1 MNPATE
7 CGGVAHAKKGTNAME
22 ERMLTMRVEGE
33 AITQIAREQCYYSR
47 KFDSAMNILIAS
59 LQNEELEEGEIA
71 GIALSILDG
80 RAEIK
85 GTYPDGDYRLEYLE
99 VQDEKWKLGN
109 LIDKIARELE
119 QQKKE
124 KQTLLKKYLFVLDS
138 LEEWEKRSLNDE
150 YFEEWNL
157 QVMQAQIRAAYG
169 YNGKEIKLSWNE
181 IAAKA
186 AAGDFTGLNIGDYKD
201 ITLTTGESV
210 RMELAGIDTYFGY
223 QSNNNHR
230 LYFISR
236 DCLAT
241 AYAMNSTN
249 TNTGGFPASALKTTL
264 NTTIFNTLPA
274 DLRAVIKADKRLCST
289 KGSWAWQEDQKLW
302 LPSEVEVWGHNS
314 WSEVGYGNGCGV
326 QFPIFTGSLRHICKG
341 QGKGKAEQGSRSHW
355 WCDSPS
361 ASNTTLF
368 CGVNYNGNAGSYDAS
383 TALAVPLC
391 FTV

>member
-1 MNPATE
+1 M
-7 CGGVAHAKKGTNAME
+7 
-22 ERMLTMRVEGE
+22 
-33 AITQIAREQCYYSR
+33 
-47 KFDSAMNILIAS
+47 
-59 LQNEELEEGEIA
+59 
-71 GIALSILDG
+71 
-80 RAEIK
+80 
-85 GTYPDGDYRLEYLE
+85 
-99 VQDEKWKLGN
+99 
-109 LIDKIARELE
+109 
-119 QQKKE
+119 
-124 KQTLLKKYLFVLDS
+124 
-138 LEEWEKRSLNDE
+138 
-150 YFEEWNL
+150 
-157 QVMQAQIRAAYG
+157 
-169 YNGKEIKLSWNE
+169 SWNE

-302 LPSEVEVWGHNS
+302 LPSEVEVWGHNT

-355 WCDSPS
+355 WCGSPN
-361 ASNTTLF
+361 ASNTTNF
-368 CGVNYNGNAGSYDAS
+368 CIVDYYGVASGSNAS

>member
-7 CGGVAHAKKGTNAME
+7 CGGVALTKKGTNAME

-124 KQTLLKKYLFVLDS
+124 KQTLLEKYLFVLDS

-150 YFEEWNL
+150 YLHSWEL
-157 QVMQAQIRAAYG
+157 Q
-169 YNGKEIKLSWNE
+169 
-181 IAAKA
+181 
-186 AAGDFTGLNIGDYKD
+186 
-201 ITLTTGESV
+201 
-210 RMELAGIDTYFGY
+210 
-223 QSNNNHR
+223 
-230 LYFISR
+230 
-236 DCLAT
+236 
-241 AYAMNSTN
+241 
-249 TNTGGFPASALKTTL
+249 KTTQSRKTN
-264 NTTIFNTLPA
+264 NTHRRKESI
-274 DLRAVIKADKRLCST
+274 S
-289 KGSWAWQEDQKLW
+289 
-302 LPSEVEVWGHNS
+302 
-314 WSEVGYGNGCGV
+314 
-326 QFPIFTGSLRHICKG
+326 
-341 QGKGKAEQGSRSHW
+341 
-355 WCDSPS
+355 
-361 ASNTTLF
+361 
-368 CGVNYNGNAGSYDAS
+368 
-383 TALAVPLC
+383 
-391 FTV
+391 

>member
-1 MNPATE
+1 M
-7 CGGVAHAKKGTNAME
+7 GK
-22 ERMLTMRVEGE
+22 RMSLPEKT
-33 AITQIAREQCYYSR
+33 INQIAQTTDITADDVLIVEKSSGTKTIKYS
-47 KFDSAMNILIAS
+47 DLMNAVKVS
-59 LQNEELEEGEIA
+59 LGIVDTLEITEKGYIPEG
-71 GIALSILDG
+71 
-80 RAEIK
+80 
-85 GTYPDGDYRLEYLE
+85 YL
-99 VQDEKWKLGN
+99 VAN
-109 LIDKIARELE
+109 A
-119 QQKKE
+119 
-124 KQTLLKKYLFVLDS
+124 
-138 LEEWEKRSLNDE
+138 LNDK
-150 YFEEWNL
+150 
-157 QVMQAQIRAAYG
+157 QAQIRAAYG

-302 LPSEVEVWGHNS
+302 LPSEVEVWGHNT

-326 QFPIFTGSLRHICKG
+326 QFPIFAGSLRHICKG
-341 QGKGKAEQGSRSHW
+341 QGKGKAEQGSRSFW
-355 WCDSPS
+355 WCDSPH
-361 ASNTTLF
+361 ASNSTNF
-368 CGVNYNGNAGSYDAS
+368 CDVNYDGYAGNLYAS

>member
-1 MNPATE
+1 MSLPE
-7 CGGVAHAKKGTNAME
+7 K
-22 ERMLTMRVEGE
+22 
-33 AITQIAREQCYYSR
+33 AINQIAQTT
-47 KFDSAMNILIAS
+47 DIAADDILIVEKSSGTKTIKYSDLMNAVKVS
-59 LQNEELEEGEIA
+59 LGIVDTLEITEKGYIPEGYLVA
-71 GIALSILDG
+71 NALD
-80 RAEIK
+80 
-85 GTYPDGDYRLEYLE
+85 
-99 VQDEKWKLGN
+99 
-109 LIDKIARELE
+109 DK
-119 QQKKE
+119 
-124 KQTLLKKYLFVLDS
+124 
-138 LEEWEKRSLNDE
+138 
-150 YFEEWNL
+150 
-157 QVMQAQIRAAYG
+157 QAQIRAAYG
-169 YNGKEIKLSWNE
+169 YYGKEIELSWGE

-249 TNTGGFPASALKTTL
+249 TNTGGFPASELKTTL

-302 LPSEVEVWGHNS
+302 LPSEVEVWGHNT
-314 WSEVGYGNGCGV
+314 WSEIGSSNGCGV

-341 QGKGKAEQGSRSHW
+341 KGKGKAEQGIRTDW
-355 WCDSPS
+355 WCDS
-361 ASNTTLF
+361 AYAVNTQGF
-368 CGVNYNGNAGSYDAS
+368 CEVYSGGSAGSVNAS
-383 TALAVPLC
+383 LTIGVPIC

>member
-1 MNPATE
+1 MSLPEKTIN
-7 CGGVAHAKKGTNAME
+7 
-22 ERMLTMRVEGE
+22 
-33 AITQIAREQCYYSR
+33 QIAQTT
-47 KFDSAMNILIAS
+47 DIAADDILIVEKSSGTKTIKYSDLMNAVKVS
-59 LQNEELEEGEIA
+59 LGIVDTLEITEKGYIPEG
-71 GIALSILDG
+71 
-80 RAEIK
+80 
-85 GTYPDGDYRLEYLE
+85 YL
-99 VQDEKWKLGN
+99 VAN
-109 LIDKIARELE
+109 A
-119 QQKKE
+119 
-124 KQTLLKKYLFVLDS
+124 
-138 LEEWEKRSLNDE
+138 LNDK
-150 YFEEWNL
+150 
-157 QVMQAQIRAAYG
+157 QAQIRAAYG

-223 QSNNNHR
+223 QSKNNHR
-230 LYFISR
+230 LHFISR

-241 AYAMNSTN
+241 TYAMNSTN

-289 KGSWAWQEDQKLW
+289 KGSWALQEDQKLW
-302 LPSEVEVWGHNS
+302 LPSEVEVWGRNT

-326 QFPIFTGSLRHICKG
+326 QFPIFTGSIQHICKG
-341 QGKGKAEQGSRSHW
+341 RGKGKAERGSRSSW
-355 WCDSPS
+355 WCDSPR
-361 ASNTTLF
+361 ASNTANF
-368 CGVNYNGNAGSYDAS
+368 CSVTDSGRASNYNAS